1 MAIERVGTFATTQVL
16 LSQLQ
21 RAENNLNVTEQQVSS
36 GKLADTYTGYGDK
49 TALMEAARSS
59 ADRADANVA
68 AAQQASVR
76 LDLQDSL
83 LSQLGE
89 IAQNVRE
96 TLTKAAA
103 DQDATSLMT
112 TLQGYFAQ
120 AVQILNSKDANGYI
134 FAGDNNQTPPVTVT
148 DLASLGSIGSVSN
161 AFNNGSVKTSV
172 RIGDNQTVQVGL
184 LASDIGTQ
192 LFSLFQQVQQFD
204 SGVSGPFD
212 AKTSASQQSFL
223 EGTIQTA
230 GDAAANVNA
239 EAAGNGIRYKLVQD
253 SISQL
258 QSTSTVYKGFVSN
271 LQDVDVAEAL
281 SKLQQN
287 QVALQAA
294 FKMSSTL
301 NQDSLL
307 NYI

>member
-1 MAIERVGTFATTQVL
+1 
-16 LSQLQ
+16 
-21 RAENNLNVTEQQVSS
+21 
-36 GKLADTYTGYGDK
+36 
-49 TALMEAARSS
+49 
-59 ADRADANVA
+59 
-68 AAQQASVR
+68 
-76 LDLQDSL
+76 
-83 LSQLGE
+83 
-89 IAQNVRE
+89 
-96 TLTKAAA
+96 
-103 DQDATSLMT
+103 
-112 TLQGYFAQ
+112 
-120 AVQILNSKDANGYI
+120 
-134 FAGDNNQTPPVTVT
+134 VTVT

>member
-1 MAIERVGTFATTQVL
+1 
-16 LSQLQ
+16 
-21 RAENNLNVTEQQVSS
+21 
-36 GKLADTYTGYGDK
+36 
-49 TALMEAARSS
+49 
-59 ADRADANVA
+59 
-68 AAQQASVR
+68 
-76 LDLQDSL
+76 
-83 LSQLGE
+83 
-89 IAQNVRE
+89 
-96 TLTKAAA
+96 
-103 DQDATSLMT
+103 MT